1 MLMKEH
7 GDYVSVVCFGDS
19 NTFGHNPLN
28 GERFSDEIRWPC
40 VMQRILGSGYKV
52 IEEGLNGR
60 TTVFEDP
67 NDDWK
72 NGIDYIRG
80 ILCSH
85 RPVDILV
92 IMLGTNDMKT
102 VYHASPEEIASG
114 MESIVVSAQDVMEK
128 KQGYA
133 PKIIVVSP
141 PLIGE
146 DIENGPFGESITVE
160 AREKSKK
167 LAPLYKA
174 LADKHGSLFLNAADH
189 IKASKVDNLH
199 LDPVSH
205 GILAEKIAGII
216 TPV

>member
-7 GDYVSVVCFGDS
+7 GDYKSIVCFGDS

-28 GERFSDEIRWPC
+28 GERFSEEIRWPC
-40 VMQRILGSGYKV
+40 VLQRILGDKYKV

-80 ILCSH
+80 ILCTH

-102 VYHASPEEIASG
+102 VYNASPEEIAAG
-114 MESIVVSAQDVMEK
+114 MEAIVVSAQDVMEK
-128 KQGYA
+128 KQGYV
-133 PKIIVVSP
+133 PEILVVSP
-141 PLIGE
+141 PLLGDE
-146 DIENGPFGESITVE
+146 VEYGPFGDSFSAES
-160 AREKSKK
+160 REKSRK
-167 LAPLYKA
+167 LAPLYKK
-174 LADKHGSLFLNAADH
+174 LADEHGCLFFNAAEH
-189 IKASKVDNLH
+189 IVASKADNLH
-199 LDPVSH
+199 LDPESH
-205 GILAEKIAGII
+205 GKLAEKIAEI
-216 TPV
+216 VAQV